1 MFVFEVILSDFWS
14 VYGIY
19 RGFWSVGEKVLV
31 ESLIFCVTFRDFLTV
46 CDLTF
51 PDSLTFVQ
59 DSLSVYQV
67 SLIAVRDSLNVVQD
81 QFFQL
86 FRPLN
91 LLKDS
96 LIAFRI
102 LDQDSWT
109 FLDFLNLLNVDALT
123 ILEMTW
129 KQLQTLT
136 CHS

>member
-1 MFVFEVILSDFWS
+1 MIFRVREVFVFEVILSDFWS

-19 RGFWSVGEKVLV
+19 RGFWSVGEKVLM
-31 ESLIFCVTFRDFLTV
+31 ESLTFCVTFRDFLTV
-46 CDLTF
+46 YDLTF

-67 SLIAVRDSLNVVQD
+67 SLIAVRDSLNVVQN
-81 QFFQL
+81 QFFL
-86 FRPLN
+86 PLN

-109 FLDFLNLLNVDALT
+109 FLDFLNLLNVDA
-123 ILEMTW
+123 
-129 KQLQTLT
+129 
-136 CHS
+136 

>member
-19 RGFWSVGEKVLV
+19 RGFWSVGEKILV
-31 ESLIFCVTFRDFLTV
+31 ESLTFCVTFRDFLTV
-46 CDLTF
+46 YDLTF

-67 SLIAVRDSLNVVQD
+67 SLIAVRDSLNVVQN
-81 QFFQL
+81 QFFL
-86 FRPLN
+86 PLN

-102 LDQDSWT
+102 LDQDSGT
-109 FLDFLNLLNVDALT
+109 FLDFLNLLNVDA
-123 ILEMTW
+123 
-129 KQLQTLT
+129 
-136 CHS
+136 

>member
-1 MFVFEVILSDFWS
+1 MIFRVWEVFDFWS

-19 RGFWSVGEKVLV
+19 RGFWSVGEKILV
-31 ESLIFCVTFRDFLTV
+31 ESLTFCVTFRDFLTV
-46 CDLTF
+46 YDLTF

-81 QFFQL
+81 QFF
-86 FRPLN
+86 RPWN

-109 FLDFLNLLNVDALT
+109 FLDFLNLLNVDA
-123 ILEMTW
+123 
-129 KQLQTLT
+129 
-136 CHS
+136 